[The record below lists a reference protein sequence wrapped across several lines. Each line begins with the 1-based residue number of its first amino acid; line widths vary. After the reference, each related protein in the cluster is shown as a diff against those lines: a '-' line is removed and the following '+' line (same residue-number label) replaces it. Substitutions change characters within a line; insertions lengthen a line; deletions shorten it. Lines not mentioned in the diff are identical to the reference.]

1 VSTCEETVL
10 YLRISEDKA
19 GLELGIDRQE
29 EACRALCDRNGWP
42 IVGVIRDNS
51 VSATKAKPR
60 PGFEELIALR
70 PKRAVMWSVDRLVRK
85 GPDLERLIE
94 LDIPIHSVAAGPMD
108 LSTASGRLNA
118 RLLTSVA
125 TFEGEI
131 KSERQK
137 ASNLQRA
144 QMGRAWWPRRP
155 FGYEMDGGLREA
167 EAAALRRA
175 YADLLQ
181 GVPISAIARS
191 LNRDGHLTNRGK
203 PWTQPSLRVV
213 LANARNAAVRVYRGD
228 EIGPAK
234 WQAIIPEDTFRAAAR
249 LLASPGRLTG
259 GGGARIN
266 LLTGLLKCHVC
277 HGDSRAQWVGRKD
290 EPNTYAIYE
299 CRAGYHFT
307 CRVLQTDAYVTGM
320 IVAWLESDEGQ
331 AVWAGE
337 DSADGLE
344 ALRAERVD
352 LRNQADE
359 LTEMWQAREVTRAQ
373 FASMNRGLLERL
385 SRVEGALVRAGA
397 GRAAGGVLMSAE
409 QIVTE
414 WRSAD
419 FGLERQR
426 IVIGMAVETLEAR
439 PRGKGVRNFDG
450 DRDLI
455 VQFYD
460 ERSTSLNTTAS

>member
-1 VSTCEETVL
+1 M
-10 YLRISEDKA
+10 YLRISQDTT
-19 GLELGIDRQE
+19 GLELGVDRQE
-29 EACRALCDRNGWP
+29 ETCRALCERNDWP

-70 PKRAVMWSVDRLVRK
+70 PKRIVMWSVDRLVRK

-144 QMGRAWWPRRP
+144 QMGKPWWPRRP
-155 FGYEMDGGLREA
+155 FGFEMDGSFREI
-167 EAAALRRA
+167 ETAALRRA

-181 GVPISAIARS
+181 GVPVSAIARS
-191 LNRDGHLTNRGK
+191 LNGDGHLTNRGK

-213 LANARNAAVRVYRGD
+213 LANARNTAIRVYRGD

-234 WQAIIPEDTFRAAAR
+234 WQAIVPEDTFRAAAR
-249 LLASPGRLTG
+249 LLASPERLTG
-259 GGGARIN
+259 GGGARVN
-266 LLTGLLKCHVC
+266 LLTGILKCHVC
-277 HGDSRAQWVGRKD
+277 KSDSRMQWVGRKG
-290 EPNTYAIYE
+290 EPASYGIYE
-299 CRAGYHFT
+299 CRAGYHYT
-307 CRVLQTDAYVTGM
+307 CRVLQADAYVTGM

-331 AVWAGE
+331 AVWAGGGNVDE
-337 DSADGLE
+337 LAPLK
-344 ALRAERVD
+344 AEQVD

-373 FASMNRGLLERL
+373 FASMNRSLLERL
-385 SRVEGALVRAGA
+385 NQVEGALVRAGA
-397 GRAAGGVLMSAE
+397 
-409 QIVTE
+409 
-414 WRSAD
+414 
-419 FGLERQR
+419 
-426 IVIGMAVETLEAR
+426 
-439 PRGKGVRNFDG
+439 
-450 DRDLI
+450 
-455 VQFYD
+455 
-460 ERSTSLNTTAS
+460 